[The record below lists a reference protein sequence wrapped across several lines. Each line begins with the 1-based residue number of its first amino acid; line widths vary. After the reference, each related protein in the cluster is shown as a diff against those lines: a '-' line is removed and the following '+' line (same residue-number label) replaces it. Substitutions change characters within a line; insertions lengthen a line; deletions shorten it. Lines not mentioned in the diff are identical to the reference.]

1 MKRRR
6 VVIQCGLSIGMTL
19 LIFVL
24 DLMMQYYGDIL
35 GVIREIGAV
44 LLDIISLIAIWS
56 KKHRKAYQTY
66 LYIVGVLLFEC
77 ILLITI
83 WSRKISENER
93 LYVMLGFDDI
103 SIIIDEMVAGFVGAV
118 MIMIPIAIV
127 IGIYRLVKKYKQ

>member
-44 LLDIISLIAIWS
+44 LLEIISLIAIWS

>member
-35 GVIREIGAV
+35 GVIREIGAF
-44 LLDIISLIAIWS
+44 LLEIIFLIAIWS